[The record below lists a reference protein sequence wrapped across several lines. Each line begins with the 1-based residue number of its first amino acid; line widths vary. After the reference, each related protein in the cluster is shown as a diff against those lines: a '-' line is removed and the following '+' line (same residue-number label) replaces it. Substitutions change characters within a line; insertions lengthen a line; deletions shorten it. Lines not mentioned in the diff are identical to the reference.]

1 MRLILI
7 GPPGAGKGTQAAK
20 IVERY
25 GIPHISTGD
34 MLRAAIQRSTK
45 LGRQAESYMDRGELV
60 PDPLV
65 IAMVMERLGQDD
77 CGDGFL
83 LDGFPRTGPQAA
95 ALDKALDD
103 ARMSLEAVL
112 LLDVPDESIVDRI
125 TGRRLDPMTGKIYHL
140 KYNPPP
146 AEAVPRVIQRTDDTE
161 KTLRSRLA
169 RYHAETAAVVPHYQ
183 AQGVLRRI
191 DGTRT
196 PHEVT
201 RQVFETLEA

>member
-1 MRLILI
+1 VRLILI
-7 GPPGAGKGTQAAK
+7 GPPGAGKGTQADK
-20 IVERY
+20 IIQRY

-65 IAMVMERLGQDD
+65 IAMVMERLAQDD
-77 CGDGFL
+77 CDNGFL
-83 LDGFPRTGPQAA
+83 LDGFPRTAPQAV

-112 LLDVPDESIVDRI
+112 LLDVPDHSIVERI
-125 TGRRLDPMTGKIYHL
+125 TGRRLDPVTGKIYHL

-146 AEAVPRVIQRTDDTE
+146 AEAAPRVIQRTDDTE
-161 KTLRSRLA
+161 PTCRARLA
-169 RYHAETAAVVPHYQ
+169 RYHSETAAVVPHYH
-183 AQGVLRRI
+183 AQGLLHRI
-191 DGTRT
+191 DGTR
-196 PHEVT
+196 PPEEVT
-201 RQVFETLEA
+201 KHIFKALEG